1 MSIVRQ
7 EDRTWGA
14 LAHVL
19 PLVAS
24 VALGG
29 FGWLVALVIYLTN
42 REKSPFVA
50 FHAYQELWLHG
61 INFLILVTAL
71 ILSIT
76 VVLIPLAILL
86 GIVSFVL
93 MVVIPI
99 VGAVQASNGN
109 WYRLPIVGALSRR

>member
-1 MSIVRQ
+1 MAIVRQ
-7 EDRTWGA
+7 EDKTWGA

-29 FGWLVALVIYLTN
+29 FGWLVALVIYLVN

-61 INFLILVTAL
+61 INFLILGAAVIAAM
-71 ILSIT
+71 T
-76 VVLIPLAILL
+76 VILIPLAILL
-86 GIVSFVL
+86 GVVSFVL

-99 VGAVQASNGN
+99 VGAIQASNGN
-109 WYRLPIVGALSRR
+109 WYRLPVVGALSKR